1 MNFLSIAL
9 ILLCSLFLPV
19 KDSSRYES
27 VGTATIEEI
36 LTSFLNESIAFNKYV
51 SDIFVKDVTSDIP
64 EV

>member
-1 MNFLSIAL
+1 
-9 ILLCSLFLPV
+9 
-19 KDSSRYES
+19 